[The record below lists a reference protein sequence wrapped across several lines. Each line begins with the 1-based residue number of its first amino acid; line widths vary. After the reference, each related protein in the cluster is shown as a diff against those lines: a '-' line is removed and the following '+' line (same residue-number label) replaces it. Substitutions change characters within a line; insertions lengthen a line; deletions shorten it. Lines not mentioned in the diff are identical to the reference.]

1 MILGVGNDAVQRFH
15 MVINLLLSYLQLV
28 QELAGMLF
36 LEVEQAQVH
45 GHTSIFELL
54 SLENIKAIYSR
65 SSLVFLA
72 LPYLSI

>member
-1 MILGVGNDAVQRFH
+1 MVGRWIGKSLNRMNSKIPVKIIKR
-15 MVINLLLSYLQLV
+15 V
-28 QELAGMLF
+28 
-36 LEVEQAQVH
+36 EVEQDQVH

>member
-1 MILGVGNDAVQRFH
+1 MEVTVDLGG
-15 MVINLLLSYLQLV
+15 LS
-28 QELAGMLF
+28 AGTDIMGPEFCCTEKVLF
-36 LEVEQAQVH
+36 VEVKQDQVH